1 MTPQPPAV
9 RLRSSILVA
18 GGRGRLRSPQEVT
31 IESMVSR
38 PDSGYTGKMDAHRF
52 GPTTNDV
59 PYNREAGKKP
69 TSLSVNSDL
78 LEKARALGVDLDA
91 TLEEALVRKVYRRQR
106 EAWLEENREAIEAY
120 NQHVA
125 QHGVFSAGLRGF

>member
-1 MTPQPPAV
+1 ML
-9 RLRSSILVA
+9 RL
-18 GGRGRLRSPQEVT
+18 
-31 IESMVSR
+31 
-38 PDSGYTGKMDAHRF
+38 PDSGYTAEMDAHKF
-52 GPTTNDV
+52 GPATNHV
-59 PYNREAGKKP
+59 PYNREASKKP